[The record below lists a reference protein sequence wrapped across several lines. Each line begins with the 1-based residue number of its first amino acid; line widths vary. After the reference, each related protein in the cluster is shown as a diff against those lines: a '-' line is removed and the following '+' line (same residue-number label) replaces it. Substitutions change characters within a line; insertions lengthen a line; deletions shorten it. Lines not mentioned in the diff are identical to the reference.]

1 MIKELSN
8 INIIINTD
16 IDGILS
22 GLLLVKYL
30 NCKIIGF
37 CNSKDTVW
45 LDEDNDDLYGGVYV
59 DMFVT
64 DQRATCIDQHIIA
77 LDHDHLNSIKKNKI
91 LFSPQSDDKNNIRC
105 FNNIDFKN
113 KYPFGAFQYIL
124 AMLEHE
130 GIRVD
135 LPKLDENI
143 TNTYITV
150 GDLLNRPDDAMKTT
164 LCTYKRN
171 AENWW
176 EWLIALSNK
185 AKSVTKLKEYLDNL
199 STKNNVEAEVES
211 IKANTKNYFHEKFDC
226 RTSDGGFKNIIE
238 EKDGK
243 LKMLANITK
252 YIEEIEEITGWRHA
266 KLPDYYKEHKGT
278 YCRTRWLDIFYK
290 DFVDNNQICGHK
302 VFSYAFIYGPKND
315 SNTNFS
321 FTIDMK

>member
-8 INIIINTD
+8 KNIIINTD

-45 LDEDNDDLYGGVYV
+45 LDENNDNLYGGVYV

-77 LDHDHLNSIKKNKI
+77 VDHEHLKSIKKNKI
-91 LFSPQSDDKNNIRC
+91 LFSPNSDNNDNIRC
-105 FNNIDFKN
+105 FNSENYAN
-113 KYPFGAFQYIL
+113 KYPFGTFQYIL
-124 AMLEHE
+124 ATLEHE

-143 TNTYITV
+143 INTYITI

-185 AKSVTKLKEYLDNL
+185 AESVTKLKEYLDNL
-199 STKNNVEAEVES
+199 STKNNVEAEIER
-211 IKANTKNYFHEKFDC
+211 IKANTTKFFRDNFKC
-226 RTSDGGFKNIIE
+226 NTDDGGFS
-238 EKDGK
+238 
-243 LKMLANITK
+243 NITNESNIMLLENFK
-252 YIEEIEEITGWRHA
+252 LYINTISIITGWG
-266 KLPDYYKEHKGT
+266 PISIPEYYKMHTGKSDT
-278 YCRTRWLDIFYK
+278 KIWLPEYYNDLVK
-290 DFVDNNQICGHK
+290 NNEFRGHK
-302 VFSYAFIYGPKND
+302 VFSYAFIHAPKTNLKH
-315 SNTNFS
+315 NFS